1 MSKTR
6 IAIFVLGFL
15 LVEPVWPFGYLA
27 EYLRPENRG
36 NDAMQDLIRGRLIGG
51 GDGMIYSL
59 DLKSG
64 ERTVLLY
71 RQEPDVGMISV
82 MGRFSDTGALV
93 RLNSVIKGKKV
104 ATYDLSTGKLTTL
117 VDGWDAMYSAAHGK
131 LVYHRYRGRK
141 TELVISSIGELD
153 APAEVIVDDVRGPV
167 PGRWLTFIPVPISGT
182 EFLFE
187 WGGKG
192 IWLHSFETGK
202 SQHLA
207 GLARCSL
214 DGAFWI
220 VGREQLFC
228 SDRKVRDDGRVPF
241 LLTDLQGNISR
252 EINLGRRAAPV
263 AYNEEV
269 DGILV
274 QRERAYLKYVVF
286 AYVACPLEFYDFSSG
301 VLTEVFSDPMMS
313 GLTVWMGDGR

>member
-1 MSKTR
+1 MSRTR
-6 IAIFVLGFL
+6 IVIFALGFL
-15 LVEPVWPFGYLA
+15 LVEPVWPLDYLA

-36 NDAMQDLIRGRLIGG
+36 NDVMQYLIRGRLIGG
-51 GDGMIYSL
+51 GHNMIYSL
-59 DLKSG
+59 DLKGG
-64 ERTVLLY
+64 ERTVLY
-71 RQEPDVGMISV
+71 RPDPYVGLINV
-82 MGRFSDTGALV
+82 MGRFSDTEVLV
-93 RLNSVIKGKKV
+93 LLDSVTKGSRI
-104 ATYDLSTGKLTTL
+104 ATYDLSAGNLTVL
-117 VDGWDAMYSAAHGK
+117 VKGWDAMYSATHGK
-131 LVYHRYRGRK
+131 LVYHRYRDEK
-141 TELVISSIGELD
+141 TELVISNIDELD
-153 APAEVIVDDVRGPV
+153 VPAKVIVDDVLGPV
-167 PGRWLTFIPVPISGT
+167 RGRWSTFIPVPISGT

-228 SDRKVRDDGRVPF
+228 SGREVRDDGRAPF

-252 EINLGRRAAPV
+252 EIDLGRWAVPV

-269 DGILV
+269 DGILA

-286 AYVACPLEFYDFSSG
+286 AYVAYPLEFYDFSSG
-301 VLTEVFSDPMMS
+301 ALTEVFSSPMTR
-313 GLTVWMGDGR
+313 GLTVWMDE

>member
-1 MSKTR
+1 
-6 IAIFVLGFL
+6 
-15 LVEPVWPFGYLA
+15 
-27 EYLRPENRG
+27 
-36 NDAMQDLIRGRLIGG
+36 MQYLIRGRLIGG
-51 GDGMIYSL
+51 GHNMIYSL
-59 DLKSG
+59 DLKGG
-64 ERTVLLY
+64 ERTVLY
-71 RQEPDVGMISV
+71 RPDPHVGMISV
-82 MGRFSDTGALV
+82 MGRFNDTGVLV
-93 RLNSVIKGKKV
+93 RLNSVIKGSRI
-104 ATYDLSTGKLTTL
+104 ATYDLPAGKLTTL
-117 VDGWDAMYSAAHGK
+117 VDGWDAMYSATHEK
-131 LVYHRYRGRK
+131 LVYHRYRGGK
-141 TELVISSIGELD
+141 TELVISSIDDLD

-207 GLARCSL
+207 DLARCSL

-228 SDRKVRDDGRVPF
+228 SDRMVRDDGRAPF

-252 EINLGRRAAPV
+252 EINLGRRAVPV

-269 DGILV
+269 DGILA

-286 AYVACPLEFYDFSSG
+286 AYVAYPLEFYDFSSG
-301 VLTEVFSDPMMS
+301 MLTEVFSDPMMS
-313 GLTVWMGDGR
+313 GLTVWMGE